1 MKKVSLIIASLLT
14 LSLVIGLA
22 IQVRNYYDNTYA
34 ASKAYTRV
42 PLKVPNREET
52 KDDTGKVI
60 KESYSYQYHFEFVTA
75 DGTKK
80 RVAFELSGENVT
92 PFKPGEFL
100 EAEVSNTRVVYGPTA
115 IKQNKIP
122 KSVLKKI
129 SVIE

>member
-1 MKKVSLIIASLLT
+1 MKKASLIIASLLT
-14 LSLVIGLA
+14 LSLMIGLA
-22 IQVRNYYDNTYA
+22 VQVKNYYDNTYA
-34 ASKAYTRV
+34 TSKAYTKV
-42 PLKVPNREET
+42 PLKVPNREVT
-52 KDDTGKVI
+52 KDSKGKVI
-60 KESYSYQYHFEFVTA
+60 EGSYSYQYDFEFVTT

-80 RVAFELSGENVT
+80 SISFEVSGQNVT

-122 KSVLKKI
+122 KSVLRKI